1 MLPDVPSPDPE
12 PTPPSGRVLA
22 LFGPTGVG
30 KTAVALEVAQSLRAR
45 GEHPV
50 AVSADALQVYRGLEI
65 LTGTA
70 TRSEQE
76 GLEHRLVSFLPVDAT
91 FSVAQYARMA
101 HAEIDTLLREGAT
114 PIVVGGTGLYLRAA
128 LAELELRPPPPPGV
142 RERIT
147 AEVAQRG
154 PEALHA
160 ELAQRA
166 PEAAATIDPH
176 DRHRVV
182 RALELEAQGVQVTPP
197 APEEN
202 RLWTHDTRHPTRLI
216 GLTMERAALHTR
228 IDERVDAM
236 VAAGVVAE
244 VTAAQAAGASE
255 TARKALGYDQL
266 LRGDVDAMKT
276 RTRRYARRQLTW
288 LRKLPD
294 IELVDLTDRDP
305 RDVATELVG

>member
-30 KTAVALEVAQSLRAR
+30 KTAVALEVAQRLRAR

-216 GLTMERAALHTR
+216 GLTMDRAALHTR

-244 VTAAQAAGASE
+244 VTAAQVAGASE

-305 RDVATELVG
+305 RDVATDLVG

>member
-1 MLPDVPSPDPE
+1 MLLDVPSPHPE
-12 PTPPSGRVLA
+12 PSPPSGRVLA

-30 KTAVALEVAQSLRAR
+30 KTAVALAVAERLRAR
-45 GEHPV
+45 GERPV

-70 TRSEQE
+70 TRAEQE

-182 RALELEAQGVQVTPP
+182 RALELEAQGVRVTPP
-197 APEEN
+197 VPEEN

-216 GLTMERAALHTR
+216 ALTMERAALHAR

-244 VTAAQAAGASE
+244 VKAAQAAGASD
-255 TARKALGYDQL
+255 TARKALGFDQL

-294 IELVDLTDRDP
+294 VELVDLTDRDP
-305 RDVATELVG
+305 RDVAIELVG

>member
-1 MLPDVPSPDPE
+1 MLPGVPSPDPE

-30 KTAVALEVAQSLRAR
+30 KTAVALEVAQRLRAR

-147 AEVAQRG
+147 AEVAERG

-216 GLTMERAALHTR
+216 GLTMDRAALHAR

>member
-1 MLPDVPSPDPE
+1 MLPTVPSPYPD

-30 KTAVALEVAQSLRAR
+30 KTSLALAVAERLRAR
-45 GEHPV
+45 GERPV

-76 GLEHRLVSFLPVDAT
+76 GLEHRLVSFLPVGAT

-147 AEVAQRG
+147 AEVAARG

-160 ELAQRA
+160 ELRERA

-182 RALELEAQGVQVTPP
+182 RALELEAQGVTVTPP

-216 GLTMERAALHTR
+216 ALTMDRAALHAR
-228 IDERVDAM
+228 IDERVDQM

-244 VTAAQAAGASE
+244 VQAAADAGASE
-255 TARKALGYDQL
+255 TARKALGFDQL

-294 IELVDLTDRDP
+294 VELVDLTERDP
-305 RDVATELVG
+305 RDVAVELVG